1 MVSEEL
7 FLMRGVNLIEDVP
20 ILILKL
26 MYELI
31 FLAFIREV
39 DCVDWPDGMVVMVVL
54 WNYGA
59 AFQWGT
65 VFVSVD
71 GGQLGMGTGQLVVL
85 VRWLLVWV
93 FLKL

>member
-1 MVSEEL
+1 
-7 FLMRGVNLIEDVP
+7 MRGVNLIEDVP

-54 WNYGA
+54 
-59 AFQWGT
+59 
-65 VFVSVD
+65 
-71 GGQLGMGTGQLVVL
+71 
-85 VRWLLVWV
+85 
-93 FLKL
+93 